1 MDKLQKAVWITGASS
16 GIGKELTLEFA
27 RKDETVIATSR
38 RVNLIENYKKE
49 LGEKE
54 SNVIPVELDIS
65 DLKSIESFY
74 KKFSKEFFIAALINN
89 AGVTSFKSAKE
100 DSLEEI
106 KRIIE
111 VNLLGAIY
119 SIKKV
124 LPKMIEMNCGTI
136 INILSVV
143 THKIFLG
150 SSAYSASK
158 AGLLAYTN
166 SLREEIRENNIR
178 IINIIPGATK
188 TPIWNSSVLEKK
200 SHRMMSP
207 EDIAK
212 LVYYVYSIKSN
223 LVTEEILIRPIQGD
237 LE

>member
-1 MDKLQKAVWITGASS
+1 MDKLQKAVWITGTSS

-65 DLKSIESFY
+65 DLKSIESFH

-223 LVTEEILIRPIQGD
+223 LVTEEIVIRPIQGD

>member
-27 RKDETVIATSR
+27 RKDEIVIATSR

-49 LGEKE
+49 LGEKQ
-54 SNVIPVELDIS
+54 SNIIPVQLDIA
-65 DLKSIESFY
+65 DLKSIENFY
-74 KKFSKEFFIAALINN
+74 KNFSKDFFIAALINN

-106 KRIIE
+106 KKIIE

-124 LPKMIEMNCGTI
+124 LPQMIEMNYGTI

-143 THKIFLG
+143 THKVFLG

-188 TPIWNSSVLEKK
+188 TPIWSSSVLEKK

-207 EDIAK
+207 EEIAK

-223 LVTEEILIRPIQGD
+223 LVTEEIVIRPIQGD

>member
-27 RKDETVIATSR
+27 RKDEIVIATSR

-49 LGEKE
+49 LGEKQ
-54 SNVIPVELDIS
+54 SNIIPVQLDIA
-65 DLKSIESFY
+65 DLKSIENFY
-74 KKFSKEFFIAALINN
+74 KNFSKDFFIAALINN

-106 KRIIE
+106 KKIIE

-124 LPKMIEMNCGTI
+124 LPQMIEMNYGTI

-143 THKIFLG
+143 THKVFLG

-207 EDIAK
+207 EEIAK

-223 LVTEEILIRPIQGD
+223 LVTEEIVIRPIQGD

>member
-1 MDKLQKAVWITGASS
+1 MDKLKNAVWITGASS
-16 GIGKELTLEFA
+16 GIGKELVLEFA
-27 RKDETVIATSR
+27 RNDELVIASSR

-49 LGEKE
+49 LDGKE
-54 SNVIPVELDIS
+54 SNVIPVKLDITN
-65 DLKSIESFY
+65 LKSIEDFY
-74 KKFSKEFFIAALINN
+74 KDYSKDFFIAALINN
-89 AGVTSFKSAKE
+89 AGVTSFKSAQE

-106 KRIIE
+106 KEIIE

-124 LPKMIEMNCGTI
+124 LPKMIEMNYGTI

-143 THKIFLG
+143 TQKVFLG

-166 SLREEIRENNIR
+166 SLREEIRKNNIR

-188 TPIWNSSVLEKK
+188 TPIWNSSVLEKH

-207 EDIAK
+207 EDLAK

-223 LVTEEILIRPIQGD
+223 LVTEEIVIRPLEGD

>member
-27 RKDETVIATSR
+27 RKDEIVIATSR

-54 SNVIPVELDIS
+54 SNIIPVQLDIE
-65 DLKSIESFY
+65 DLKSIENFY
-74 KKFSKEFFIAALINN
+74 KKFSKDFFIAALINN
-89 AGVTSFKSAKE
+89 AGVTSFKSAQE

-124 LPKMIEMNCGTI
+124 LPQMIEMNYGTI

-143 THKIFLG
+143 THKVFLG

-207 EDIAK
+207 EEIAK

-223 LVTEEILIRPIQGD
+223 LVTEEIVIRPIQGD

>member
-1 MDKLQKAVWITGASS
+1 MDKLKNAVWITGASS
-16 GIGKELTLEFA
+16 GIGKELVLEFA
-27 RKDETVIATSR
+27 RNDELVIASSR

-49 LGEKE
+49 LDGKE
-54 SNVIPVELDIS
+54 SNVIPVKLDITN
-65 DLKSIESFY
+65 LKSIEDFY
-74 KKFSKEFFIAALINN
+74 KDFSKDFFIAALINN
-89 AGVTSFKSAKE
+89 AGVTSFKSAQE
-100 DSLEEI
+100 DSFEEI
-106 KRIIE
+106 KDIIE

-124 LPKMIEMNCGTI
+124 LPQMIEMNYGTI

-143 THKIFLG
+143 TQKVYWG

-166 SLREEIRENNIR
+166 SLREEIRKNNIR

-188 TPIWNSSVLEKK
+188 TPIWDSSVLEKY

-207 EDIAK
+207 EDLAK

-223 LVTEEILIRPIQGD
+223 LVTEEIVIRPLEGD